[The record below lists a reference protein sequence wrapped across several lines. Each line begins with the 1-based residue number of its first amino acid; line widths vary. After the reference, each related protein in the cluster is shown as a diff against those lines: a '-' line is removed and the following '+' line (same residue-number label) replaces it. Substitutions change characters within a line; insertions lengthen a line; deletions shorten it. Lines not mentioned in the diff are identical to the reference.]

1 MTSLN
6 YLEHKDNKSIF
17 LIVAGANGSGKSTI
31 YENFLKNLPEYANI
45 KFINPDVI
53 AKNLVQSTK
62 NVKSIN
68 DLSPKEQAKI
78 NFEAGKEALKIR
90 AEKLKNHESFAIE
103 STASSPTILKAI
115 NEAKAQGYKIVSIYV
130 ILKELD
136 LNICRVKERVLEGGH
151 NIPTDDIIRRY
162 DRSYALMPKVIA
174 QSNLSLILDNT
185 KKHIKILKKV
195 QDNIIVFPNNN
206 FSEETLTILKN
217 MIKNEIA
224 KG

>member
-53 AKNLVQSTK
+53 AKNLAQSTK

-90 AEKLKNHESFAIE
+90 AEKLK
-103 STASSPTILKAI
+103 
-115 NEAKAQGYKIVSIYV
+115 
-130 ILKELD
+130 
-136 LNICRVKERVLEGGH
+136 
-151 NIPTDDIIRRY
+151 
-162 DRSYALMPKVIA
+162 
-174 QSNLSLILDNT
+174 
-185 KKHIKILKKV
+185 
-195 QDNIIVFPNNN
+195 
-206 FSEETLTILKN
+206 
-217 MIKNEIA
+217 
-224 KG
+224 